1 MNTIVTKTK
10 DAKDLIRESVVKWR
24 DEVGVFCSFG
34 KDSMVALHL
43 ALQVNPD
50 IKVISVMTRF
60 KPKETFDYLAK
71 IQREWG
77 INLEVYTSKEK
88 VPDNLPLTDPDKCC
102 RINKEEPTKRALHD
116 FTAWI
121 TGLRRMEGRT
131 RTDFKHIERT
141 TREYL
146 GETGYITKINP
157 ILDWYEVDI
166 WKYIA
171 IHQIPVHPWYA
182 QGYRSLG
189 CEPCSH
195 LVDDGETERA
205 GRWIG
210 TSKCGGECG
219 IHTMAKRG
227 NS

>member
-1 MNTIVTKTK
+1 MNTIVSKTK
-10 DAKDLIRESVVKWR
+10 EAKDLIRESVAKWE
-24 DEVGVFCSFG
+24 DEIGIFCSFG

-43 ALQVNPD
+43 ALQINPD

-60 KPKETFDYLAK
+60 KPKETFEYLAR
-71 IQREWG
+71 IQRDWK
-77 INLEVYTSKEK
+77 INLEVFTSHEK
-88 VPDNLPLTDPDKCC
+88 VPDDLPLTDPDECC
-102 RINKEEPTKRALHD
+102 RINKEEPTKEALHD
-116 FTAWI
+116 FAAWI
-121 TGLRRMEGRT
+121 TGLRRTEGRT
-131 RTDFKHIERT
+131 RTDFRYVEET
-141 TREYL
+141 SREYL
-146 GETGYITKINP
+146 DEKGIITKINP

-195 LVDDGETERA
+195 LVNDNETERA
-205 GRWIG
+205 GRWLD

-219 IHTMAKRG
+219 IHTMAKR
-227 NS
+227 NM